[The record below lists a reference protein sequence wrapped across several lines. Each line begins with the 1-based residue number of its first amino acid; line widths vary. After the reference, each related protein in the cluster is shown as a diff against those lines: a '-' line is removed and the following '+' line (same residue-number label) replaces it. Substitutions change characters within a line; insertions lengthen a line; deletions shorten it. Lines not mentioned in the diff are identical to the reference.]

1 MSFQNVEPLSHD
13 NAHGRPEKLDPRVNG
28 PFLDDIRREQEKA
41 YREQRMAAE
50 KSAEKKPAAKKV
62 EEKPK
67 AAPKKKA
74 AKKTSATKKAAAK
87 K

>member
-41 YREQRMAAE
+41 YREQRMRAE
-50 KSAEKKPAAKKV
+50 ESRNEDTAEIEPV
-62 EEKPK
+62 EEENNDDPE
-67 AAPKKKA
+67 
-74 AKKTSATKKAAAK
+74 SE
-87 K
+87 